1 MKNAVIL
8 FHPSVGLALV
18 LNTSRTKKAAKVASD
33 AFQAKWDLG
42 EFPTEGSEISSL
54 PVFESDSACA
64 VLVHGGASDG
74 LFKLIQNYVFSF
86 CVNVAFQAVE
96 RKETGVTSVEEIKS
110 FASNLAL
117 LQLNK
122 AFVDAVEF
130 FKNPEPEAS
139 YDDYS
144 GLLPLDLLPDAHFGF
159 SIIDASTGEFVASTE
174 IASDE
179 EFARDFMLHKGN
191 AFDLIALALIKFG
204 V

>member
-8 FHPSVGLALV
+8 FHPSVGLVLV
-18 LNTSRTKKAAKVASD
+18 LTTSRTKKAMKVASNT
-33 AFQAKWDLG
+33 FQAKWDSG
-42 EFPTEGSEISSL
+42 EFPTEGAEISSL
-54 PVFESDSACA
+54 PVFGNDSAYA

-74 LFKLIQNYVFSF
+74 SFEFIQKHVFSF

-96 RKETGVTSVEEIKS
+96 RNQSEVTSVEEIKS

-122 AFVDAVEF
+122 AFTDSVEF
-130 FKNPEPEAS
+130 FKNPGTEAI
-139 YDDYS
+139 YDEDS
-144 GLLPLDLLPDAHFGF
+144 DLMPLDLLPDEPFGF

-174 IASDE
+174 IAGNED
-179 EFARDFMLHKGN
+179 FRRDFMLHKGN
-191 AFDLIALALIKFG
+191 IFNLIALALIKFG

>member
-33 AFQAKWDLG
+33 AFQAKWDSG
-42 EFPTEGSEISSL
+42 EFPAEGSEISSL
-54 PVFESDSACA
+54 PVFGSDSAYA
-64 VLVHGGASDG
+64 VLVHGGASDKS
-74 LFKLIQNYVFSF
+74 FTIIQNHIFSF

-122 AFVDAVEF
+122 AFADAVEF
-130 FKNPEPEAS
+130 FKNPGTEVS
-139 YDDYS
+139 YDEES
-144 GLLPLDLLPDAHFGF
+144 VLMPLDLLPDVPFGF
-159 SIIDASTGEFVASTE
+159 SIIDASTSVFIASTE
-174 IASDE
+174 IANSE
-179 EFARDFMLHKGN
+179 EFGRDFMLHKGN
-191 AFDLIALALIKFG
+191 AFNLIALALIKFG